1 MSTDP
6 IVNLRKEY
14 SLQTLD
20 ESSVDPDPF
29 VQFERWFQ
37 ETMNA
42 QLPEPNAVVLATVSA
57 DGRPSARVVLLK
69 GFDHRGFVFFTNY
82 ESRKGTELQN
92 NPHAALLFYWAEL
105 ERQVR
110 IEGEAEKASTEESE
124 EYFRSRP
131 TDSQLGAWASRQSSV
146 LPNRSAIE
154 QAVAGL
160 KARFRNQNVPRPHFW
175 GGFRLHPQ
183 MIEFWQGR
191 PNRLH
196 DRLRYAR
203 ADGAWRIE
211 RLSP

>member
-29 VQFERWFQ
+29 VQFDRWFQ

-82 ESRKGTELQN
+82 ESRKGIELQN
-92 NPHAALLFYWAEL
+92 NPHAALLF
-105 ERQVR
+105 V
-110 IEGEAEKASTEESE
+110 
-124 EYFRSRP
+124 
-131 TDSQLGAWASRQSSV
+131 LG
-146 LPNRSAIE
+146 
-154 QAVAGL
+154 
-160 KARFRNQNVPRPHFW
+160 
-175 GGFRLHPQ
+175 
-183 MIEFWQGR
+183 
-191 PNRLH
+191 
-196 DRLRYAR
+196 
-203 ADGAWRIE
+203 
-211 RLSP
+211 

>member
-1 MSTDP
+1 VPTDP
-6 IVNLRKEY
+6 IASLRKEY
-14 SLQTLD
+14 SLQALD

-37 ETMNA
+37 ETVNA
-42 QLPEPNAVVLATVSA
+42 QLPEPNAVVLATVSE

-82 ESRKGTELQN
+82 ESRKGIELLN

-110 IEGEAEKASTEESE
+110 IEGEAERASPEESE

-146 LPNRSAIE
+146 LPNRSALE

-160 KARFRNQNVPRPHFW
+160 KARFRNQDVPRPPFW